1 MRRSSSEINGAA
13 ASSGQK
19 KFALLC
25 LVLVLGTAI
34 LYWPIIHHP
43 FINFDDLQYV
53 VENPHVNTG
62 LSVTNFVWAFTTS
75 EQANWHPLT
84 WLSHQM
90 DCTLFG
96 VNPGAVHFVNL
107 LYHVANT
114 LLLFIF
120 LRSATGAIWR
130 SAFVAALFAWHPL
143 HVESVAW
150 VAERKD
156 VLSTFFW
163 LLTLLAWLRYA
174 RSAGGGTG
182 ASPSHSVP
190 QAIFYYIA
198 ALLLCAC
205 GLMSKPMVVTLPC
218 VLLLMELWPL
228 NRIAGFQT
236 EIPNAEIPRC
246 PPVSVGRIILEKLP
260 FFALVIAGSVVTF
273 LVQSGGGAVSG
284 LAVRERLANA
294 VLAYARYT
302 AKIFWPTDLAI
313 VYPHPKHWPLL
324 LALAAVAVL
333 LVWTFLCV
341 YNWRKRPFLAVGW
354 FWFLGTLVPTI
365 GVIQVGAQA
374 MADRYT
380 YIPSIGLFVAV
391 TWGVAEYFS
400 ARESGK
406 FMLPFLAGSS
416 LFGCIGAT
424 SLQINFW
431 RDSITLF
438 RHALE
443 VTTDNYVAANCLGKA
458 YEQAGDSTHALI
470 LYRASV
476 ETEPRYPYSQ
486 FNLAMAL
493 LDIGQTDEALQH
505 LQVAAALEPRDAE
518 IQFDLGIYFAQH
530 YSWTNAV
537 NCFSNSLA
545 VRPNFAPAQFGLG
558 GALANLGRAA
568 EAAPHFREALR
579 LDPKLLQ
586 AKTNLDRLFTEHPE
600 LR

>member
-1 MRRSSSEINGAA
+1 M
-13 ASSGQK
+13 
-19 KFALLC
+19 
-25 LVLVLGTAI
+25 
-34 LYWPIIHHP
+34 
-43 FINFDDLQYV
+43 
-53 VENPHVNTG
+53 
-62 LSVTNFVWAFTTS
+62 
-75 EQANWHPLT
+75 
-84 WLSHQM
+84 
-90 DCTLFG
+90 
-96 VNPGAVHFVNL
+96 
-107 LYHVANT
+107 
-114 LLLFIF
+114 
-120 LRSATGAIWR
+120 
-130 SAFVAALFAWHPL
+130 
-143 HVESVAW
+143 
-150 VAERKD
+150 
-156 VLSTFFW
+156 
-163 LLTLLAWLRYA
+163 
-174 RSAGGGTG
+174 
-182 ASPSHSVP
+182 
-190 QAIFYYIA
+190 
-198 ALLLCAC
+198 
-205 GLMSKPMVVTLPC
+205 
-218 VLLLMELWPL
+218 
-228 NRIAGFQT
+228 
-236 EIPNAEIPRC
+236 
-246 PPVSVGRIILEKLP
+246 LEKLP
-260 FFALVIAGSVVTF
+260 FFALVIASSVVTY

-302 AKIFWPTDLAI
+302 AKIFWPADLAI
-313 VYPHPKHWPLL
+313 VYPHPKHWPLP

-365 GVIQVGAQA
+365 GLIQVGSQA

-380 YIPSIGLFVAV
+380 YIPSIGLFLAV
-391 TWGVAEYFS
+391 TWGVAELFS

-406 FMLPFLAGSS
+406 FMLPFLAGSA
-416 LFGCIGAT
+416 LLGCVGAT
-424 SLQINFW
+424 SLQIRFW
-431 RDSITLF
+431 RDGITLF

-443 VTTDNYVAANCLGKA
+443 VTTDNYVAANSLGKA
-458 YEQAGDSTHALI
+458 YEKAGDDAHALI

-476 ETEPRYPYSQ
+476 EAEPRFPNSQ

-505 LQVAAALEPRDAE
+505 LQAAAALEHRDPD

-530 YSWTNAV
+530 SSWTNAV

-586 AKTNLDRLFTEHPE
+586 AKTSLDRLLAEHPE